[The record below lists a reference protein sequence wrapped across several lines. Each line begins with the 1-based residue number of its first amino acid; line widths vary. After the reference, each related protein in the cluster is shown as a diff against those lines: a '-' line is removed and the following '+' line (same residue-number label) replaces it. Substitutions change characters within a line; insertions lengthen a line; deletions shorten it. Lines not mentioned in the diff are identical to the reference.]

1 LKLSGAVL
9 ISFSDKHFPVIYHE
23 KGKRH
28 NTTVNWHSHVI
39 ENADHLEALNFV
51 SFSPNSPTLRLD
63 KVLSRQ

>member
-1 LKLSGAVL
+1 MKKA
-9 ISFSDKHFPVIYHE
+9 
-23 KGKRH
+23 KGI

-51 SFSPNSPTLRLD
+51 SFSPNSPPLRLD